1 MGSKRLPAW
10 TPRPSG
16 RHGQRQEAI
25 FYFSETSQLLRF
37 SCKRLSAA
45 GGNEPGM
52 FQCSNSGTA
61 QTWLSCQNLGSRCTD
76 AKQKY
81 RGRVMEEKE
90 KVALFLRQTKG
101 KHNRLAPQEL
111 CPTPWWIGRGCIV
124 RKGYVIRIKVVTV
137 LHSSAKFQ
145 KVGVTD
151 KVANLNFLR
160 YVRPQGLKNSLTLF
174 NIWLKILAKDLK
186 GSRLNRRLSSQNG
199 KSIPSDKNPS

>member
-90 KVALFLRQTKG
+90 KVALFLRQTKW

-151 KVANLNFLR
+151 KVANLNFLS
-160 YVRPQGLKNSLTLF
+160 YVRLH
-174 NIWLKILAKDLK
+174 KDLIIPPP
-186 GSRLNRRLSSQNG
+186 SSTG
-199 KSIPSDKNPS
+199 FG